1 VSSPTA
7 QGSEYLLGWNH
18 IAAVGFL
25 KGFLQKPLLG
35 RRELE
40 RLGISHDDRHH
51 CSFGEPFG
59 LRDDLPL
66 NDSPGDNLHALSL
79 ARDASPGKGF
89 AELFRSTAA
98 APASPSSAQEA
109 RRLPRGA
116 RGLHRR
122 A

>member
-51 CSFGEPFG
+51 RSFGEPFG

-66 NDSPGDNLHALSL
+66 HDSPGDNLHAVSL
-79 ARDASPGKGF
+79 ARERLAGEGF
-89 AELFRSTAA
+89 
-98 APASPSSAQEA
+98 
-109 RRLPRGA
+109 RGA
-116 RGLHRR
+116 LQRHGSR
-122 A
+122 ARVAQ